1 LQSKGLSLL
10 APLLKVYDA
19 NLTQLAST
27 SLSGYA
33 GGTVTATVSVTPGQT
48 YFIMVDG
55 ANNTASG
62 AGAYGLSLNFGTG
75 ASPAIPTPNPHTANG
90 NPLSGGG
97 GQATRVSQ
105 EYRVN
110 TTTTDTQQTF
120 DQSKAVAMDAVGNSV
135 VVWASHNQDGN
146 SWGIYGQRFGTN
158 GNAV

>member
-1 LQSKGLSLL
+1 SGTATSLTSRLDPVALTAVVTADHTTIAEVDYYQGTAPAGGSGSLKVTLQSKRLSLP

-19 NLTQLAST
+19 NPTQLAST

-75 ASPAIPTPNPHTANG
+75 ASPAIPTPNTQTANG

-97 GQATRVSQ
+97 GQANRVSQ
-105 EYRVN
+105 EY
-110 TTTTDTQQTF
+110 
-120 DQSKAVAMDAVGNSV
+120 
-135 VVWASHNQDGN
+135 
-146 SWGIYGQRFGTN
+146 
-158 GNAV
+158 